1 MEWGIK
7 MGTLQASLDT
17 ITQQSKTTMPMNAFT
32 VLENSIASLQQT
44 GIANGLAVGDKA
56 RDFTLTNA
64 NGNQVNLYEELTK
77 GPIIL
82 TFYRGSWCP
91 YCNRQLRA
99 YEEILPDIKN
109 IGGSLIAISPQTP
122 DNSLTIKEKNDLSY
136 EVVSDLKGLTAAKYN
151 VLFDVPPEVKE
162 VYDKFGL
169 DISEYNGGGNWLIPV
184 PSTFMID
191 ETSRIRFSYV
201 NPNYMQRLEPEDLL
215 TALRNL

>member
-1 MEWGIK
+1 ME
-7 MGTLQASLDT
+7 TLQASLDT
-17 ITQQSKTTMPMNAFT
+17 ITRQSKATMPMNAFT
-32 VLENSIASLQQT
+32 VLENSIASLQQA
-44 GIANGLAVGDKA
+44 GIANGLPVGHKA

-99 YEEILPDIKN
+99 YEEILPDIKK

-151 VLFDVPPEVKE
+151 VLFDVPQEVKE
-162 VYDKFGL
+162 VYNQFGL
-169 DISEYNGGGNWLIPV
+169 DLSEYNGGGNWVIPV

>member
-1 MEWGIK
+1 ME
-7 MGTLQASLDT
+7 TLQASLDT
-17 ITQQSKTTMPMNAFT
+17 ITRQSKATMPMNAFT
-32 VLENSIASLQQT
+32 VLENSIASLQQA
-44 GIANGLAVGDKA
+44 GIANGLAVGHKA

-99 YEEILPDIKN
+99 YEEILPDIKK

-151 VLFDVPPEVKE
+151 VLFDVPQEVKE
-162 VYDKFGL
+162 VYDEFGL
-169 DISEYNGGGNWLIPV
+169 DLSEYNGGGNWLIPV

>member
-1 MEWGIK
+1 

>member
-1 MEWGIK
+1 

-44 GIANGLAVGDKA
+44 GIANGLTVGDKA

-99 YEEILPDIKN
+99 YEEILPDIKK

-162 VYDKFGL
+162 VYDQFGL